1 LNKKK
6 RFLVIP
12 SKNKRIRYIRIRFSI
27 IIIFIIILLGG
38 VAGFFIPFSAFT
50 LNVVELNQK
59 KHLTEQNRK
68 LLSKIRSMQEIFRA
82 LKSRVDTLDRM
93 KSNIEDLIDIKELVE
108 VIDTSFENELKNVS
122 LDETLDYLKSVEAFY
137 SNFINKIEK
146 TNAYIT
152 EIPVIKPVI
161 DEHVITARFSKMK
174 DPFTGDLKD
183 HKGIDFSAKR
193 GTPVIATA
201 SGVVD
206 LVENHK
212 YWGNR
217 IRIKH
222 RYGFSSVYAHLG
234 TVNVRMD
241 QKVKKGDEIGTI
253 GLSGLTIGPHLHYEI
268 RRHGTL
274 IDPENYFFPEDI
286 SQLTAE

>member
-274 IDPENYFFPEDI
+274 IDPENYFFPENI

>member
-1 LNKKK
+1 
-6 RFLVIP
+6 
-12 SKNKRIRYIRIRFSI
+12 
-27 IIIFIIILLGG
+27 
-38 VAGFFIPFSAFT
+38 
-50 LNVVELNQK
+50 
-59 KHLTEQNRK
+59 
-68 LLSKIRSMQEIFRA
+68 
-82 LKSRVDTLDRM
+82 
-93 KSNIEDLIDIKELVE
+93 
-108 VIDTSFENELKNVS
+108 
-122 LDETLDYLKSVEAFY
+122 
-137 SNFINKIEK
+137 
-146 TNAYIT
+146 
-152 EIPVIKPVI
+152 
-161 DEHVITARFSKMK
+161 MK

>member
-6 RFLVIP
+6 NFLVIP

-27 IIIFIIILLGG
+27 IIFFIIILLGG
-38 VAGFFIPFSAFT
+38 VAGFFIPFSSFT
-50 LNVVELNQK
+50 LDVVELNEN

-68 LLSKIRSMQEIFRA
+68 LLSKIRNMSEIFRA
-82 LKSRVDTLDRM
+82 LKSRVDTLDLM
-93 KSNIEDLIDIKELVE
+93 KSTIEEIIDIEEQMVVLDSSLESEL
-108 VIDTSFENELKNVS
+108 SNVS
-122 LDETLDYLKSVEAFY
+122 LDETLGYLKSVEGFY
-137 SNFINKIEK
+137 NIFINNLEK
-146 TNAYIT
+146 TDVFIN
-152 EIPVIKPVI
+152 EIPVIKPVV
-161 DEHVITARFSKMK
+161 DEHVITARFRKMK
-174 DPFTGDLKD
+174 DPFTGGLKD
-183 HKGIDFSAKR
+183 HKGVDFSAKR
-193 GTPVIATA
+193 GTQVIVTA

-217 IRIKH
+217 VRIRH

-268 RRHGTL
+268 LRHGTL
-274 IDPENYFFPEDI
+274 IDPENYFFPENI
-286 SQLTAE
+286 SQITAE